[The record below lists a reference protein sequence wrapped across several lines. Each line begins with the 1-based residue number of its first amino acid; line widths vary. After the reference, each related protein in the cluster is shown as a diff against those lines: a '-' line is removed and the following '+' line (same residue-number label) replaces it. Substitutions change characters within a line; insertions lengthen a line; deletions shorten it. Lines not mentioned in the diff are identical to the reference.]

1 MVTTRILMVTSSH
14 IIGKDNLSLFINI
27 SYKALL
33 PATLGAGQLAVP
45 A

>member
-14 IIGKDNLSLFINI
+14 IIGKGYLSLLIDI
-27 SYKALL
+27 SDKALL
-33 PATLGAGQLAVP
+33 PATLGTGQFAVS